1 MNDTITAI
9 STSLGVGAISI
20 IRVSGKDAIEIVNS
34 ITYKKRIDKV
44 KTNTINYD
52 KIIYN
57 NEVIDEVL
65 ISVMKSPNTYTGED
79 IVEINCHGGIA
90 VTNKILQILL
100 ESGCR
105 LANPGEFTE
114 RRFINGKIDILQA
127 EGIMDLINSK
137 NEITRKMAI
146 NQVDGKVSKM
156 IKDIRDNDFAQ
167 ILSNINVNIDY
178 PEYEDIEVITI
189 NDIKVKLNELEE
201 KIHKI
206 IEESKNAKIIKEGI
220 TTAIIGRPNVG
231 KSSLLNKLIKED
243 KAIVTDIEGTTR
255 DIVEGSIN
263 IDGLTLNIIDTAGIR
278 ETEDIIESIG
288 VKKSLDLID
297 KSDLI
302 LFVLNNNE
310 EITEEEKIL
319 ISKLST
325 VNHIII
331 LNKVDLERKI
341 NLNDINEEVISLSI
355 TNDIGIEELLKR
367 IKQLFNLEKFE
378 LKDPTYLTNARSLS
392 ILTDVL
398 KSIEDVKQAIE
409 SNIPIDMIEID
420 IKKIWNLLG
429 NITGENYEEELI
441 DQLFSRFCLGK

>member
-100 ESGCR
+100 ENGCR

-127 EGIMDLINSK
+127 EGIMDLIDSK

-189 NDIKVKLNELEE
+189 NDIKVKLSELEE

-206 IEESKNAKIIKEGI
+206 TEESKNAKIIKEGI
-220 TTAIIGRPNVG
+220 TTAIIGKPNVG

-278 ETEDIIESIG
+278 ETEDYIESIG

-297 KSDLI
+297 KSDLV

-310 EITEEEKIL
+310 EITEEEKTL

-325 VNHIII
+325 VNHILV
-331 LNKVDLERKI
+331 LNKIDLERKI
-341 NLNDINEEVISLSI
+341 NLNEINEEIIELSI
-355 TNDIGIEELLKR
+355 TNDIGIEKLLKR
-367 IKQLFNLEKFE
+367 IKQLFNLEKFDT
-378 LKDPTYLTNARSLS
+378 KDPTYLTNARSLS
-392 ILTDVL
+392 ILTEVL

-409 SNIPIDMIEID
+409 NNIPIDMIEID

-429 NITGENYEEELI
+429 NITGENYDDELI

>member
-9 STSLGVGAISI
+9 STALGVGAISI